1 MREPD
6 PQRTRRYRQRRR
18 RYAAVSSTSAGA
30 AAQDSRREAAAPNGV
45 KPTIALRSRL
55 RSKRRFT
62 AATLCLGVL
71 AIGAVLGFFAE
82 QKADARGAVGSAHT
96 TPRAVPAPWP
106 QSGRLIATLSP
117 ITRLDPQ
124 SGLKIAPQG
133 TGRSTGSGTFPPAV
147 PATKAGTGVFFGGAL
162 QDQSTLPAMTQS
174 DPLTGTA
181 FTGLP
186 QVGALFGYD
195 GSSTSSHFCSASVV
209 ASDAGDLVITA
220 AHCVYDSSSGS
231 PITDIA
237 FVPGYHDGQQPY
249 GVWTPSQI
257 VVAPQWI
264 NDQDPDYDVAF
275 LVVHQPGSTQRIQD
289 AVGADQ
295 LGVDSGFAALTQVVG
310 YPSGV
315 EQPITCTDYTKQF
328 SPTQLEFDCPGY
340 PDGTSGGPFLTDVDP
355 QTGVGT
361 VVGVIGGYE
370 TGGDTPD
377 VSYSAYFNDAIH
389 SLFQRAEAAG

>member
-18 RYAAVSSTSAGA
+18 RYAAA
-30 AAQDSRREAAAPNGV
+30 A
-45 KPTIALRSRL
+45 
-55 RSKRRFT
+55 
-62 AATLCLGVL
+62 LCLGVL
-71 AIGAVLGFFAE
+71 AIGAVAGFFAE
-82 QKADARGAVGSAHT
+82 QRAGAQGAASSTHT
-96 TPRAVPAPWP
+96 TPKAVPAPRP
-106 QSGRLIATLSP
+106 QSSRSAAPLSP
-117 ITRLDPQ
+117 KVKLNPQ
-124 SGLKIAPQG
+124 SGLKIAALGAEPP
-133 TGRSTGSGTFPPAV
+133 TGPGAV
-147 PATKAGTGVFFGGAL
+147 PSAAPDTAAGPGVSFGGAF
-162 QDQSTLPAMTQS
+162 QAQSTLTSMTQS
-174 DPLTGTA
+174 NPLTGTA

-186 QVGALFGYD
+186 QIGALFGYD
-195 GSSTSSHFCSASVV
+195 GTSTSTHFCSGSVV
-209 ASDAGDLVITA
+209 ASNTGDLVITA

-231 PITDIA
+231 LLTDLA

-257 VVAPQWI
+257 VVAPQWLS
-264 NDQDPDYDVAF
+264 DQDPDYDVAF
-275 LVVHQPGSTQRIQD
+275 LVVHQPGSSQRIQD

-295 LGVDSGFAALTQVVG
+295 LGVDPGFAALTQVVG
-310 YPSGV
+310 YPSDT

-377 VSYSAYFNDAIH
+377 VSYSAYFSDAID
-389 SLFQRAEAAG
+389 SLFQQAEAAG